1 MTGFTGADCM
11 GLMQR
16 AARLAARQGRER
28 IEEEDIYAAME
39 NKAAE
44 SFMELSGAPKA
55 GQEDGVAD
63 PIPYNLKRAVAV
75 YEAGKVL
82 MAYITPD
89 FEEIARV
96 SVCPFDVITGY
107 TLFVEDEEKN
117 ADAVVTRSDL
127 ESHIVVNLAG
137 QCAEKLVL
145 GQSEVTCES
154 SS

>member
-1 MTGFTGADCM
+1 MTGSPKPGQDA
-11 GLMQR
+11 
-16 AARLAARQGRER
+16 
-28 IEEEDIYAAME
+28 
-39 NKAAE
+39 
-44 SFMELSGAPKA
+44 GAP
-55 GQEDGVAD
+55 D

-107 TLFVEDEEKN
+107 TLFVEDEDKN
-117 ADAVVTRSDL
+117 ADSVVTRSDL
-127 ESHIVVNLAG
+127 ESHIVVNIAG

-154 SS
+154 KSNLIGLLEFKFEFEF